1 MKYYGQDP
9 ENKVVEKVYSS
20 LSLLMH
26 VIILSLHTISSCP
39 QKEMWTVN
47 ILFPLTL
54 FFSEFI
60 LQISPFSLDTL
71 EKP

>member
-20 LSLLMH
+20 LSLLMR

-39 QKEMWTVN
+39 QKEM
-47 ILFPLTL
+47 
-54 FFSEFI
+54 
-60 LQISPFSLDTL
+60 
-71 EKP
+71 